1 MKVFPTLS
9 LLRLLCIGLLLSGCA
24 HKAPRPLLSED
35 WQSHVKQ
42 LLPLQKWQLTGK
54 LAVKVPNDGGSMSL
68 LWQQQP
74 NEFNLNFSG
83 PFGQNL
89 LSIQSQGKTVTLSEP
104 DHAPITAGTAEELI
118 RRNTGWHI
126 PVSQLAYWVRGLPDP
141 TARVRTFETNSQG
154 LPAQIEQLDWKI
166 TYNEY
171 MSVTT
176 STGIVTMP
184 KRIIAEYKDIRL
196 TMAIREWQM
205 EPVL

>member
-1 MKVFPTLS
+1 MKAFSSFAYLLFITL
-9 LLRLLCIGLLLSGCA
+9 LISGCA
-24 HKAPRPLLSED
+24 HKAPRPMLTED
-35 WQSHVKQ
+35 WQSHVEQ

-74 NEFNLNFSG
+74 KEFSLDFTG

-89 LSIQSQGKTVTLSEP
+89 LSINGQGKTVTLSEP
-104 DHAPITAGTAEELI
+104 DHAPITASTAEELI

-126 PVSQLAYWVRGLPDP
+126 PVAQLTYWVRGLPDP
-141 TARVRTFETNSQG
+141 SARVRAFETNGQG

-171 MSVTT
+171 MSVAT
-176 STGIVTMP
+176 SNGAITMP
-184 KRIIAEYKDIRL
+184 KRIVAEYKDIRL
-196 TMAIREWQM
+196 TMVIRDWQM
-205 EPVL
+205 EAAL